1 MTGCHHP
8 PRRVIAGKWGKD
20 FSSRRK
26 SMCKDTEAQDSMQQC
41 RDAEWFNRL
50 KPRVGAE
57 L

>member
-1 MTGCHHP
+1 MTGYHHP
-8 PRRVIAGKWGKD
+8 PRRMIAGKWGED
-20 FSSRRK
+20 FSSRRN
-26 SMCKDTEAQDSMQQC
+26 SMCKDTEAQESMQQC